1 MVDKFLLYL
10 RTKPMALSIS
20 PSPFSAAETT
30 ALMGAGFL
38 TSSIQGLSSVGSFS
52 NSDTRSPGTSTSISS
67 ISKAASGS
75 MAAIGGEGAIN
86 GAGGRA
92 GIRRSSSQLEKTSWQ
107 ESLEK
112 FGEGVELKFS
122 LPGTGIYLKVRYFLC
137 IFMPVQKSSLN
148 YKTCSGIS
156 ALSPSKQLQRL
167 SCHRFIFWKNANH
180 KMSDSF

>member
-1 MVDKFLLYL
+1 
-10 RTKPMALSIS
+10 MALSIS
-20 PSPFSAAETT
+20 PSLFSAAETT

-38 TSSIQGLSSVGSFS
+38 TASIQGLSSVGSFS
-52 NSDTRSPGTSTSISS
+52 NPVTRSPGTSTSISS

-92 GIRRSSSQLEKTSWQ
+92 GIRRSSSQLEKTSRH

-112 FGEGVELKFS
+112 FGEGVELRFS

-137 IFMPVQKSSLN
+137 ILILVQNFHPN
-148 YKTCSGIS
+148 YKTNFVIS
-156 ALSPSKQLQRL
+156 ALSPSKQIQNL
-167 SCHRFIFWKNANH
+167 SCHRSIF
-180 KMSDSF
+180 

>member
-1 MVDKFLLYL
+1 M
-10 RTKPMALSIS
+10 S
-20 PSPFSAAETT
+20 
-30 ALMGAGFL
+30 AGFL

-52 NSDTRSPGTSTSISS
+52 NPDTTSPGTSTSISS

-92 GIRRSSSQLEKTSWQ
+92 GIRRSSSQSEKMPRQ

-112 FGEGVELKFS
+112 FSDGVELRFS

-137 IFMPVQKSSLN
+137 VLMLVQKFSLN
-148 YKTCSGIS
+148 YKTIFVIR
-156 ALSPSKQLQRL
+156 ALSPSKQLQKL
-167 SCHRFIFWKNANH
+167 SCHRFILSIENANL
-180 KMSDSF
+180 KMCDSF